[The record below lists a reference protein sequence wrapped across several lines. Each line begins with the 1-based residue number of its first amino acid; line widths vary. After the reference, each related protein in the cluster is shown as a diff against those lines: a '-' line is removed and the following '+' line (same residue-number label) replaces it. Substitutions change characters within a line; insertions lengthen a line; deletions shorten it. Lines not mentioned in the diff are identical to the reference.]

1 MQVPTMCFSP
11 LSIPAL
17 LYTVNVVRDN
27 KTLNKNSGA
36 ICAQFTAQCT
46 TKDDEKKRGG
56 GWKSV
61 ALQREKCALETIKEE
76 ETDEITCTTRRLFIS
91 SEIGMYIQN
100 MVMEYART
108 HDTFARVE

>member
-46 TKDDEKKRGG
+46 TKDDEKK
-56 GWKSV
+56 
-61 ALQREKCALETIKEE
+61 EE
-76 ETDEITCTTRRLFIS
+76 EGGRAWLYRERNVHWK
-91 SEIGMYIQN
+91 Q
-100 MVMEYART
+100 
-108 HDTFARVE
+108 